1 MRERIF
7 GFGQY
12 RTVDEGRNE
21 EDVLGAVERDRSL
34 APARL
39 FAYSRRSRWSMVRT
53 AACTMDHAMNAV
65 PK

>member
-1 MRERIF
+1 MKA
-7 GFGQY
+7 
-12 RTVDEGRNE
+12 DEGKSE
-21 EDVLGAVERDRSL
+21 EDVWRAVVRNRSL